1 MKGKLKMSQIS
12 EIDKAIAV
20 RFEAFRNKQEIYLPD
35 KDFKEL
41 LKEVGDKYGQVSEG
55 RIDWIEYDS
64 KYGGVVISN
73 RERVPNYV
81 EREQY

>member
-20 RFEAFRNKQEIYLPD
+20 RFESFRNKQEIYLPD

-55 RIDWIEYDS
+55 EIDWIEYDS
-64 KYGGVVISN
+64 KYGGVIISN
-73 RERVPNYV
+73 RERVPNYA
-81 EREQY
+81 EREIY